1 MKRTQDH
8 FLKTGLIKLQLNKGW
23 GRMNKEI
30 LLQFEIEQWLYEEA
44 ELLDDLEFDRW
55 FELLSEE
62 VTYKMPLRI
71 NQQDKTKPDFA
82 EETLLFD
89 DDTDTLKLRIDR
101 LKTDLA
107 WAEMPPSRTRR
118 NVSNVKIKEVKENEV
133 AVYSNLLLYRSRS
146 TDVNADLISG
156 ERKDV
161 FRKENGEW
169 KLLSRSF
176 LSDQTTL
183 GTRNLA
189 IFV

>member
-1 MKRTQDH
+1 
-8 FLKTGLIKLQLNKGW
+8 
-23 GRMNKEI
+23 MNKEML
-30 LLQFEIEQWLYEEA
+30 LLQFEIEQWLYQEA
-44 ELLDDLEFDRW
+44 ELLDNLDFDGW
-55 FELLSEE
+55 FELLSKE
-62 VTYKMPLRI
+62 VIYKMPLRI
-71 NQQDKTKPDFA
+71 NQQDKKKPDFA

-118 NVSNVKIKEVKENEV
+118 NVSNVKIKEAKENEV
-133 AVYSNLLLYRSRS
+133 TVYSNLLLYRSRS

-156 ERKDV
+156 ERKDI